1 MGDVRTQ
8 LTPETPGRAA
18 ILNPFE
24 SPSDYCSLHEPF
36 VSSPS
41 VFKPSKSAATPQQF
55 RWSID
60 QLAAINPIEIDAE
73 DIHRQALY
81 LSRAKTDKETEE
93 RRQKAIEEFFT
104 KRTIVPSPWT
114 QHEGK
119 PAAPFHST
127 KCADLIHE
135 SPVGRVQAVQSGKST
150 VGCQTHL
157 SLPVDFNLEKVLGEY
172 FRAEETA
179 DQSQD
184 NLSSSSLRR
193 KLFLDGHASGSECSS
208 PSSPPQEGPYYD
220 PPAALGVLC
229 SIDLS
234 PVRCRSPTQ
243 TPSSGQFSSSPIQG
257 GRRAFS
263 LGSITSPTFLEK
275 SPASVTSPSFSPIAI
290 NLGKT
295 PDAEQKRLIFPS
307 PETLSASTSMV
318 NAFTRNPY
326 IEGCS
331 PIKSIFQ
338 IKSRSCRGNAPH
350 RTSLFQ
356 IPFALEP
363 HSDDKENSPPSSI
376 KSPEGDLSSLFHQLE
391 NIVPD
396 GHVMMGG
403 EPIVSPTVYMQQ
415 EYLQSEEL
423 KENDTVEMVEPVEIE
438 EEHSWPK
445 ETVATDNIPMAS
457 FMTGITF
464 SGESSHMCMSPL
476 AESSV
481 IPCENSSIQVDSGY
495 NTQTYGSCIMDGIG
509 AETTYKE
516 NDTHISD
523 IQNKCQHFKDISSVD
538 CKNQLLEP
546 ESPEFQH
553 STQKSQNKLARYSLN
568 SGMWKLTGDGAIN
581 RLNKN
586 GGVQSPPR
594 TLNPKSL
601 SHFLQ

>member
-1 MGDVRTQ
+1 MGDVCTQ

-41 VFKPSKSAATPQQF
+41 VFKPTKSAATPQQF

-60 QLAAINPIEIDAE
+60 QLAAINPVEIDPE
-73 DIHRQALY
+73 DIHQQSLY
-81 LSRAKTDKETEE
+81 LSRAKIDKETEE

-114 QHEGK
+114 PHEGK
-119 PAAPFHST
+119 QAAPFHST
-127 KCADLIHE
+127 KCADLLHE

-157 SLPVDFNLEKVLGEY
+157 TIPVDFNLEKILGEY

-184 NLSSSSLRR
+184 NLCSSSLRR
-193 KLFLDGHASGSECSS
+193 KLFLDGRASGSECSS
-208 PSSPPQEGPYYD
+208 PSSSPQEGPYYD
-220 PPAALGVLC
+220 PPTSLGVLC

-243 TPSSGQFSSSPIQG
+243 TLSSGQFSSSPIQG
-257 GRRAFS
+257 GRRAYS

-275 SPASVTSPSFSPIAI
+275 SPASVASPTFSPIAI

-307 PETLSASTSMV
+307 PETLSASMSMV
-318 NAFTRNPY
+318 NACTRSPC

-338 IKSRSCRGNAPH
+338 IKSRSCRGNAQY

-356 IPFALEP
+356 IPFALE
-363 HSDDKENSPPSSI
+363 HHNDGKENSPPSSI
-376 KSPEGDLSSLFHQLE
+376 ESPEVDISSRLHELE

-396 GHVMMGG
+396 GHIMMGG

-415 EYLQSEEL
+415 EYSQSEDL
-423 KENDTVEMVEPVEIE
+423 KDNDTIEMVEPVEAE
-438 EEHSWPK
+438 DDHSWPK
-445 ETVATDNIPMAS
+445 ETVATENIPMTS
-457 FMTGITF
+457 FMTGFTF

-495 NTQTYGSCIMDGIG
+495 TTQTCGSCIMDGIG
-509 AETTYKE
+509 TESTYKE
-516 NDTHISD
+516 NDAHISD
-523 IQNKCQHFKDISSVD
+523 IQNKCQHFKD
-538 CKNQLLEP
+538 
-546 ESPEFQH
+546 
-553 STQKSQNKLARYSLN
+553 
-568 SGMWKLTGDGAIN
+568 
-581 RLNKN
+581 
-586 GGVQSPPR
+586 QS
-594 TLNPKSL
+594 KV
-601 SHFLQ
+601 HQEH

>member
-41 VFKPSKSAATPQQF
+41 IFKPTKSAVTPQQF

-60 QLAAINPIEIDAE
+60 QLAAINPVEIDPE
-73 DIHRQALY
+73 DIHRQALF

-119 PAAPFHST
+119 QAAPFHST
-127 KCADLIHE
+127 KCADLSHE
-135 SPVGRVQAVQSGKST
+135 SPIGRVQAVQSGKSS
-150 VGCQTHL
+150 VGCQTNL
-157 SLPVDFNLEKVLGEY
+157 SLPVNFNLEKVLGEY
-172 FRAEETA
+172 FRAEENE

-193 KLFLDGHASGSECSS
+193 KLFLDGHASGSEGSSSSS
-208 PSSPPQEGPYYD
+208 PHEGPYYD
-220 PPAALGVLC
+220 PPTSLGVLC

-257 GRRAFS
+257 GRRAYS
-263 LGSITSPTFLEK
+263 LGSAASPTFLEK
-275 SPASVTSPSFSPIAI
+275 SPASVTSPLFSPIAI

-295 PDAEQKRLIFPS
+295 PNAEQKRLIFPS

-318 NAFTRNPY
+318 NACSRSPY

-331 PIKSIFQ
+331 PIKSIFH
-338 IKSRSCRGNAPH
+338 IKSRSCRGNAQY

-356 IPFALEP
+356 IPFALE
-363 HSDDKENSPPSSI
+363 HQTEDKENSPPSSM
-376 KSPEGDLSSLFHQLE
+376 KSPESDISTRFHELE

-415 EYLQSEEL
+415 DYMQSSEEL
-423 KENDTVEMVEPVEIE
+423 KVNDTVEMVEPVETE
-438 EEHSWPK
+438 DDHSWPK

-457 FMTGITF
+457 FMTGMTF

-495 NTQTYGSCIMDGIG
+495 TTQTCGSCIMDGIG
-509 AETTYKE
+509 TESTYKE

-523 IQNKCQHFKDISSVD
+523 IQNKCQHFKEISSID

-546 ESPEFQH
+546 ESPEFQQP
-553 STQKSQNKLARYSLN
+553 TQKGQNKLARYSIN
-568 SGMWKLTGDGAIN
+568 TGMWKLTGDRAIN
-581 RLNKN
+581 KLNKN
-586 GGVQSPPR
+586 GRVQSPPR
-594 TLNPKSL
+594 TLDPKSL
-601 SHFLQ
+601 SQ